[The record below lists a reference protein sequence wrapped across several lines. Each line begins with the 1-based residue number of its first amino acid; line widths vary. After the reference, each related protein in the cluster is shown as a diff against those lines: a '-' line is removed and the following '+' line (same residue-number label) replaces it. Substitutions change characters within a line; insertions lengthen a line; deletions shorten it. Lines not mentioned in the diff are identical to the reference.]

1 MTALIVAVFV
11 ASLVGSL
18 HCAGMCGAFVAIA
31 SGGDGN
37 HRWLLQAAYHGG
49 RLVTY
54 LAMGAAAGAA
64 GQLLNLGSTMAGVQ
78 PVAAAL
84 ASAFMIAFGL
94 VTLMRLWGWSIA
106 SLRPPQFMTKLL
118 HLGHRKAMNYSP
130 AARALLIGLLTTLL
144 PCGWLYAFVA
154 TAAGTAHAATGM
166 LTMAVF
172 WVGTLPILVAIGA
185 GVQRIFGAM
194 GRHAGAVSAV
204 LLMAVG
210 LYTLVGRSML
220 DPVAMA
226 KQVYP
231 AATKDGIARHNDV
244 PPCCAKP

>member
-31 SGGDGN
+31 SGGDTN

-54 LAMGAAAGAA
+54 VAMGAAAGAA
-64 GQLLNLGSTMAGVQ
+64 GQLLNLGSTLAGVQ

-84 ASAFMIAFGL
+84 AGAFMIAFGL

-106 SLRPPQFMTKLL
+106 SLRPPQFMTRLL

-226 KQVYP
+226 RQVHP
-231 AATKDGIARHNDV
+231 AATKDGISHQNDV